1 MNNNENLVSV
11 IMSVYNSENTIEK
24 AIESI
29 VNQSYKNLE
38 LLLND
43 DSSTD
48 NTYNI
53 CKTYSNKYENIKLFS
68 NKTNQGLT
76 NSLNKLLN
84 SAQGKLIARQDG
96 DDFSD
101 VNRLELQIKYLQKN
115 NLDAC
120 GTRARVIDSEKTI
133 PGLKFYLPL
142 NITMKFKNP
151 FIHGTLLIKNRIL
164 QKLGGYDSKFKYSQ
178 DYKLMKDLID
188 SGYKISIMKQK
199 LYNLN
204 IEGNISTLNKVEQEY
219 YAKCVRK
226 NLNP

>member
-1 MNNNENLVSV
+1 MNELISV
-11 IMSVYNSENTIEK
+11 LLSVHNDETNINK

-29 VNQSYKNLE
+29 LTQ
-38 LLLND
+38 
-43 DSSTD
+43 
-48 NTYNI
+48 
-53 CKTYSNKYENIKLFS
+53 KYENIELLLIDDASTDSTYDVCKEYSDIDSRIKLFK
-68 NKTNQGLT
+68 NNENQGLT
-76 NSLNKLLN
+76 KSLNKLIKESN
-84 SAQGKLIARQDG
+84 GVFIARQDS
-96 DDFSD
+96 DDISYNDRLVDQYNLLINSD
-101 VNRLELQIKYLQKN
+101 FHACTSLAKIKGTTRVLPGFTKYL
-115 NLDAC
+115 
-120 GTRARVIDSEKTI
+120 S
-133 PGLKFYLPL
+133 P

-164 QKLGGYDSKFKYSQ
+164 EKLGGYDSKFKYSQ

-204 IEGNISTLNKVEQEY
+204 MEGNISTLNKVEQEY